1 MALFTALLHPP
12 PSWQDVL
19 RTFRENT
26 GLDLH
31 MRVGIHIGAVAHGVI
46 GTTSP
51 RFCELSKRLACS
63 VYAPTLDSRAGIL
76 GEATAVAEATQTH
89 GAPDTISCS
98 AAAREAYLASA
109 YAFQPIS
116 VARSPGDRDIESF
129 AVTFAAASQPPL
141 SPSSTD
147 TSYV

>member
-1 MALFTALLHPP
+1 MLRTACTTPA
-12 PSWQDVL
+12 SRQDVL

-31 MRVGIHIGAVAHGVI
+31 MRVGIHIGAVAYGVI

-51 RFCELSKRLACS
+51 RFCELFLRLACFPLFKS
-63 VYAPTLDSRAGIL
+63 SIDSRAGIL
-76 GEATAVAEATQTH
+76 GEATAIAEATQTH

-116 VARSPGDRDIESF
+116 VARSPGDRAIESF

-141 SPSSTD
+141 SPSSSD
-147 TSYV
+147 TIDV